1 MDYKEAYEKE
11 HLKNAELAGRVAD
24 LEMQKEDLS
33 YKLDHIKNNPL
44 FKASKPARNVMHW
57 AIRQK
62 NRLAGC
68 GGPKGVVRKL
78 KQKKQEKSVMRSYGT
93 DSFPTPEEAKK
104 ERETVFERPVKVS
117 ILVPL
122 YNTPKE
128 FLTAMIDS
136 VLAQT
141 YENWELCLADGS
153 DEAHKEVGEICASY
167 VEKEGDRKRIRYE
180 KLAENKGISG
190 NTNACYAMST
200 GEYIGL
206 FDHDDILHPSALYEY
221 VKAINEQGADYIT
234 VMKPPLKTVI
244 STKC

>member
-1 MDYKEAYEKE
+1 
-11 HLKNAELAGRVAD
+11 
-24 LEMQKEDLS
+24 
-33 YKLDHIKNNPL
+33 
-44 FKASKPARNVMHW
+44 MHW
-57 AIRQK
+57 VIRQK

-78 KQKKQEKSVMRSYGT
+78 KQKKQEKSVMKSYGT

-104 ERETVFERPVKVS
+104 ERETIFERPVKVS

-167 VEKEGDRKRIRYE
+167 VEKEGDKKRNFRQYQRLLCHVHRRIHR
-180 KLAENKGISG
+180 S
-190 NTNACYAMST
+190 
-200 GEYIGL
+200 
-206 FDHDDILHPSALYEY
+206 
-221 VKAINEQGADYIT
+221 V
-234 VMKPPLKTVI
+234 
-244 STKC
+244 

>member
-1 MDYKEAYEKE
+1 M
-11 HLKNAELAGRVAD
+11 
-24 LEMQKEDLS
+24 
-33 YKLDHIKNNPL
+33 
-44 FKASKPARNVMHW
+44 
-57 AIRQK
+57 
-62 NRLAGC
+62 
-68 GGPKGVVRKL
+68 
-78 KQKKQEKSVMRSYGT
+78 
-93 DSFPTPEEAKK
+93 
-104 ERETVFERPVKVS
+104 KVS

-221 VKAINEQGADYIT
+221 VKAINEQAADYIYCDDN
-234 VMKPPLKTVI
+234 L
-244 STKC
+244 